1 MLYHFYSENEREE
14 PFDAVV
20 MACGILPETRLVAD
34 LAAQGITARAIGDC
48 AGPRRLEMAT
58 FEGHLAA
65 REIDGDVP
73 RDRPL
78 ISMPLRRG

>member
-1 MLYHFYSENEREE
+1 
-14 PFDAVV
+14 
-20 MACGILPETRLVAD
+20 MACGIVPETRLAAD
-34 LAAQGITARAIGDC
+34 LAARGIRTRAIGDC

-65 REIDGDVP
+65 RELDGDVP

-78 ISMPLRRG
+78 ISMPIRRG